1 MAPSSLASAF
11 TGKTID
17 LPSVGRQL
25 NVRYI
30 AEGEIRHEGEK
41 LFVTVRLTDTK
52 TRKQACKA
60 AAIAA
65 NEGRGEIPPGMGR
78 TPLRYRDDLGF
89 QWEDLARH
97 RKVLCEYCFFGG
109 PDKLVPYDRNDW
121 FEPLPRSV
129 IGAKPHYP

>member
-17 LPSVGRQL
+17 LPSAGREL

-89 QWEDLARH
+89 QWEDLAGIAKCSANTASSAAPISSSRTIATTGSS
-97 RKVLCEYCFFGG
+97 RFPG
-109 PDKLVPYDRNDW
+109 P
-121 FEPLPRSV
+121 
-129 IGAKPHYP
+129 